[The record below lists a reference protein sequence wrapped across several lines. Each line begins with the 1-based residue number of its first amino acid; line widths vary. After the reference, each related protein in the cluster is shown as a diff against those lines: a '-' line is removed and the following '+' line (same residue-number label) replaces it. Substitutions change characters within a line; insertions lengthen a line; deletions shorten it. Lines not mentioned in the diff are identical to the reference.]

1 MLVSMPPGF
10 IIIIITIIMLVS
22 MPPGFIIIIMGSI
35 MSLLSPSFIMVII
48 RIGIMLLWGAPGC
61 WFMLIIMIMGS
72 MLSIWPSFWFI
83 IITIMS
89 MVVCWSMGA
98 GGCGGMNVGGGAFM
112 LGLGL
117 GKALVMETRLRR
129 TRAATS
135 EIMVE

>member
-1 MLVSMPPGF
+1 
-10 IIIIITIIMLVS
+10 

-48 RIGIMLLWGAPGC
+48 RIGIMLL
-61 WFMLIIMIMGS
+61 MGS